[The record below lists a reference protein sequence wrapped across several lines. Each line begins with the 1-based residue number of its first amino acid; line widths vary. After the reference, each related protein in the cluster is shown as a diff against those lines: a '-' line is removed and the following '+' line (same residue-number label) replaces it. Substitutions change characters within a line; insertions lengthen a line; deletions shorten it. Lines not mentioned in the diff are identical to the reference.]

1 MSSTTASASSLLP
14 VGELTHQR
22 ARDSLVYL
30 VLEALAV
37 ATIWAATTLQLV
49 AIASR
54 AFAVY
59 YLVQCII
66 ASRTSATTTRKL
78 LFLLL
83 AVPLLFIALFAKPV
97 G

>member
-1 MSSTTASASSLLP
+1 M
-14 VGELTHQR
+14 
-22 ARDSLVYL
+22 YL
-30 VLEALAV
+30 VLGALAV

-66 ASRTSATTTRKL
+66 ASRTSATTRKL